1 MSVIP
6 AIYSGLEGKK
16 DVKVRIPGHSASS
29 LNLANRN
36 PQLGMVVGIKDPGQ
50 RTLNPTTGYDNTR
63 GVMTC
68 QPINITQLRTPAVNT
83 MNSVQAPQGVG
94 YKTAKGLQS
103 MPEYPN
109 NYPVLPPTSNFTA

>member
-16 DVKVRIPGHSASS
+16 DAKVNIPGHSASY

-36 PQLGMVVGIKDPGQ
+36 PQLGMVKGVKDPGQ
-50 RTLNPTTGYDNTR
+50 RTLNATTGYDNSR

-83 MNSVQAPQGVG
+83 MNSVQPPRGIG
-94 YKTAKGLQS
+94 HNTPKGLQS
-103 MPEYPN
+103 MPQYPN
-109 NYPVLPPTSNFTA
+109 NYPVLAPVSNFGY